1 MDRKWTHVM
10 FAGFGMLLAWI
21 LSKSIDWIWGY
32 FAKPQSM
39 TVGTIAVVVAGVV
52 TLIAWKNERLF
63 TLLSE
68 VAGELKKVTW
78 PTREQ
83 VRNLTVLVF
92 AISAAVGIFI
102 AAVDFGFTEVVRFL
116 NDVTG

>member
-1 MDRKWTHVM
+1 M

-78 PTREQ
+78 PTRQETINSTMI
-83 VRNLTVLVF
+83 VIFTTLL
-92 AISAAVGIFI
+92 AAGILGLFDG
-102 AAVDFGFTEVVRFL
+102 VWSW
-116 NDVTG
+116 VTRKIYG